1 MYAYLVGFNIEEK
14 GHVDLKGMKLRLKNK
29 PFVEKLYWSLEKY
42 TSFYQK
48 LRIKTVLHILA
59 QQEHKDFQQEVQ
71 YLPLIKDECSFISPE
86 NQLVV
91 LGTFQ
96 M

>member
-1 MYAYLVGFNIEEK
+1 MYAYLAGFNIEEK
-14 GHVDLKGMKLRLKNK
+14 GHFDLKGVKLRLKYNA
-29 PFVEKLYWSLEKY
+29 FEEKLYWSLEKY
-42 TSFYQK
+42 ASFYQK
-48 LRIKTVLHILA
+48 LGIKTVLHILA
-59 QQEHKDFQQEVQ
+59 QKEHKDFQQEVQ
-71 YLPLIKDECSFISPE
+71 YLPLIKDECSFISPQ